1 MDFRGYVINVLS
13 AVLAIEYI
21 DHAFEKKYGGCK
33 RRLIF
38 AAGTAVYFLIVSGIN
53 YFLNFEGILC
63 VLYGVCLIGYGVIA
77 LKGSFFDKA
86 VLGLMWILVLL
97 LGSFSVYG
105 VLGVLTGKS
114 MENMLE
120 LDGNLFVCGVLAASV
135 VKFLMGRLIVKLYG
149 KRAGLHRREDWM
161 LIGALALIL
170 FTGLG
175 IFQLELGGL
184 GGRARY
190 GLIIGILAGEFGG
203 ILLLE
208 NVYRRLGEYQR
219 EKMEREFCEEQE
231 KKQKESMLD
240 VYRIGREINHLR
252 HDMNGK
258 LDVLYRL
265 WKKGSY
271 SEAGKKLEELQK
283 EAARYPELPRE
294 TGNEGLDVALMRTIL
309 RCREEKIHFT
319 YVVMGAPGK
328 VDSMDMGILMYN
340 LFDNAV
346 EACMRTTEA
355 ERRIEFFLRESG
367 GETEIRLENSIAESV
382 LKKNPELKSRKADRE
397 RHGFGME
404 TINSI
409 INKYQGKFICGEED
423 GRFIQE
429 IYLRHRQAPEG

>member
-1 MDFRGYVINVLS
+1 MDFNEYVINVIS

-21 DHAFEKKYGGCK
+21 DYAFEKKYGGCK
-33 RRLIF
+33 RRLLF
-38 AAGTAVYFLIVSGIN
+38 AAGTAVYFLIVSGVN
-53 YFLNFEGILC
+53 YYLNFEGILC

-77 LKGSFFDKA
+77 LKGSLFDKV

-105 VLGVLTGKS
+105 VLGVITGKS
-114 MENMLE
+114 MKDMLE
-120 LDGNLFVCGVLAASV
+120 LDGKLFVCGALAASA
-135 VKFLMGRLIVKLYG
+135 VKFLMGRLVVKLYG
-149 KRAGLHRREDWM
+149 KRVGLRKKEDWM

-184 GGRARY
+184 DGRARY
-190 GLIIGILAGEFGG
+190 GLIIVILAGEFGG
-203 ILLLE
+203 VLLLE

-231 KKQKESMLD
+231 KKQNESMLD

-271 SEAGKKLEELQK
+271 SEAEKKLEELRK
-283 EAARYPELPRE
+283 EAVQYPELPRE

-319 YVVMGAPGK
+319 YVVMGTPDK

-346 EACMRTTEA
+346 EACMRTEA

-382 LKKNPELKSRKADRE
+382 LKNNPELKSRKADKE

-404 TINSI
+404 TIYGVI
-409 INKYQGKFICGEED
+409 HKYQGECIRNEEN

-429 IYLRHRQAPEG
+429 ISLRHGQAPEE